1 MSNSVIDSIQNDKRE
16 KPIIQSLF
24 ECFKHAGAVGLLH
37 LSFIFIFHYLNPT
50 ETGVS
55 RRKEQ
60 AQPGSHR
67 DRMTMNPSH
76 LSTKA
81 GVQKTGSSHLQKK
94 KKPTSQSR
102 SGGAHLKTQV
112 VRQAGPCEFKVNL
125 VYLKFQT
132 SQGYVVRPCLKTTI
146 NKSYLKKQNEQPH
159 LSLNAFSLKSHQK
172 VKKVTSYLLFHFLS
186 RIRIFFFF
194 FYFSDEI
201 II

>member
-67 DRMTMNPSH
+67 DRMTMHPSH

-81 GVQKTGSSHLQKK
+81 GVQKTGSSHLQKN
-94 KKPTSQSR
+94 PTSQSR
-102 SGGAHLKTQV
+102 SGGAHLKPQV
-112 VRQAGPCEFKVNL
+112 VRQAGPYECKVNL

-132 SQGYVVRPCLKTTI
+132 SQGYVVRLC
-146 NKSYLKKQNEQPH
+146 
-159 LSLNAFSLKSHQK
+159 F
-172 VKKVTSYLLFHFLS
+172 
-186 RIRIFFFF
+186 
-194 FYFSDEI
+194 
-201 II
+201 